1 MEMLRKVKSIHCN
14 CAANNLYDKN
24 ILHAY
29 VDVSCSE
36 IMWTLLT
43 VASNALW
50 QFVNWCLTVAETH
63 SSQPCQK
70 GQRKGGSDHIGHN

>member
-1 MEMLRKVKSIHCN
+1 MLRKVKSIHCN

-43 VASNALW
+43 VAYKCTMAICKLVSN
-50 QFVNWCLTVAETH
+50 
-63 SSQPCQK
+63 SS
-70 GQRKGGSDHIGHN
+70 